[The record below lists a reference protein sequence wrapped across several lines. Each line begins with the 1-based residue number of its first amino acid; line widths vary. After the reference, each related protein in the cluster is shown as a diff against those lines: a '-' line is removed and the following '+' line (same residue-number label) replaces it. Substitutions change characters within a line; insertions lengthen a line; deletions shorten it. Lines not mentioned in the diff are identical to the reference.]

1 MFHRSLKIILLFK
14 DEVCFLSGPGAGN
27 PAAEAGRDKVT
38 PAQISCH
45 GANCRERS
53 DSERLD
59 FMIGKC
65 AWTLGTILS
74 FSGMALSVQAQNPAP
89 PAEGQPGNAV
99 SRSIGTVK
107 SISDKTLVLKTDAGA
122 EVTVTQL
129 DGARIMRL
137 APGQTDLKSATPM
150 TLPEIQ
156 VGDRM
161 LVRGRPGDNGAIAAT
176 SIVVMKQADVAQKQQ
191 HEREDWQRR
200 GAGGIVSAIDPASG
214 LITVSVTPTL
224 SIAIKTSK
232 DTVYLRYAPNSVK
245 FADAQKGAF
254 DQIKTGDQLRA
265 RGARSAD
272 GKEIAAEEVI
282 SGTFRNIAG
291 TISSIDAANNAITV
305 KDVLAKKS
313 VVVKFNSDS
322 QLRKLAPQMAQRL
335 AFFLKGSQQAGQGA
349 VQPAAASGAPAANG
363 PTAAG
368 GPPRPGGGADFQQ
381 ILSRI
386 PSITLAELQK
396 EDAVMIV
403 AMQGS
408 SNGEATAVTLLGGV
422 EPILTASPNG
432 MSAAAL
438 FSGWNLGAPAGDAG
452 PQ

>member
-1 MFHRSLKIILLFK
+1 MNRKPARTLTAFLVLCTTAVSL
-14 DEVCFLSGPGAGN
+14 
-27 PAAEAGRDKVT
+27 
-38 PAQISCH
+38 PAQN
-45 GANCRERS
+45 A
-53 DSERLD
+53 
-59 FMIGKC
+59 
-65 AWTLGTILS
+65 T
-74 FSGMALSVQAQNPAP
+74 P
-89 PAEGQPGNAV
+89 PAEGQQGASAAS

-107 SISDKTLVLKTDAGA
+107 SVSDKSLVLKTDAGA
-122 EVTVTQL
+122 EVTVTL
-129 DGARIMRL
+129 LESTRIMRL

-150 TLPEIQ
+150 TLPEVQ

-161 LVRGRPGDNGAIAAT
+161 LARGRPGDNGAIVAT
-176 SIVVMKQADVAQKQQ
+176 SLVVMKQSDVAQKQQ
-191 HEREDWQRR
+191 HDVQDWQRR
-200 GAGGIVSAIDPASG
+200 GAGGIVSAIDPATG
-214 LITVSVTPTL
+214 VITVSVTPTL
-224 SIAIKTSK
+224 SVAVKTTKETSF
-232 DTVYLRYAPNSVK
+232 LRYAPNSVK
-245 FADAQKGAF
+245 FADAQKGSF
-254 DQIKTGDQLRA
+254 DQIKAGDQLRA
-265 RGARSAD
+265 RGNRSAD

-335 AFFLKGSQQAGQGA
+335 AFFLKGGAQSGQAGAQPTAATGA
-349 VQPAAASGAPAANG
+349 LGNGQTSGAPG
-363 PTAAG
+363 AG
-368 GPPRPGGGADFQQ
+368 AGPRPGGAGADFSQ

-386 PSITLAELQK
+386 PSITLADLQK

-403 AMQGS
+403 AMQVAA
-408 SNGEATAVTLLGGV
+408 NGEATAVTLLGGV

>member
-1 MFHRSLKIILLFK
+1 MDQI
-14 DEVCFLSGPGAGN
+14 
-27 PAAEAGRDKVT
+27 AGRVLI
-38 PAQISCH
+38 QRGSI
-45 GANCRERS
+45 
-53 DSERLD
+53 
-59 FMIGKC
+59 FMMRKC
-65 AWTLGTILS
+65 AWTLGIILS
-74 FSGMALSVQAQNPAP
+74 VSGMGLSVQAQNPAT

-107 SISDKTLVLKTDAGA
+107 SISDKTLVLKSDAGA

-129 DGARIMRL
+129 DSARIMRL

-224 SIAIKTSK
+224 SIAVKTSK
-232 DTVYLRYAPNSVK
+232 DTAFLRYAPNSVK
-245 FADAQKGAF
+245 FTDAQKGTF
-254 DQIKTGDQLRA
+254 DQIKAGDQLRA
-265 RGARSAD
+265 RGNRSAD
-272 GKEIAAEEVI
+272 GKELTAEEVI

-335 AFFLKGSQQAGQGA
+335 AFFLKGSQQTGQGA
-349 VQPAAASGAPAANG
+349 AQPAAASGAPATNA
-363 PTAAG
+363 PAPAG
-368 GPPRPGGGADFQQ
+368 GAAPGAGPRPGGGADFQQ

-386 PSITLAELQK
+386 PSITLADLQK

-408 SNGEATAVTLLGGV
+408 SNGETTAVTLLGGV

>member
-1 MFHRSLKIILLFK
+1 MS
-14 DEVCFLSGPGAGN
+14 
-27 PAAEAGRDKVT
+27 
-38 PAQISCH
+38 
-45 GANCRERS
+45 
-53 DSERLD
+53 
-59 FMIGKC
+59 GKC
-65 AWTLGTILS
+65 AWTLGIMLS
-74 FSGMALSVQAQNPAP
+74 LCGMAISVQSQNPAQ
-89 PAEGQPGNAV
+89 PAEGRQGATAV

-107 SISDKTLVLKTDAGA
+107 SIGDKTLVLKTDAGA
-122 EVTVTQL
+122 EVTITL
-129 DGARIMRL
+129 ADGTRIMRL

-161 LVRGRPGDNGAIAAT
+161 LVRGRPGDNGALAAT

-214 LITVSVTPTL
+214 LITISVTPTL
-224 SIAIKTSK
+224 SLEVKTGK
-232 DTVYLRYAPNSVK
+232 DTVFLRYAPNSVK
-245 FADAQKGAF
+245 FADAQKSSF
-254 DQIKTGDQLRA
+254 DQIKAGDQLRA
-265 RGARSAD
+265 RGNRSAD

-291 TISSIDAANNAITV
+291 TVSSIDAANNAITV
-305 KDVLAKKS
+305 KDVLAKRS

-322 QLRKLAPQMAQRL
+322 QLRKLAPPMAQRL
-335 AFFLKGSQQAGQGA
+335 AFFLKAGAVQAGQAGA
-349 VQPAAASGAPAANG
+349 QPAAATGG
-363 PTAAG
+363 TAAG
-368 GPPRPGGGADFQQ
+368 AGPAGGAGGPRPGAADFSQ

-386 PSITLAELQK
+386 PSITLADLQK

-403 AMQGS
+403 AMQGPS
-408 SNGEATAVTLLGGV
+408 SGEATAVTLLGGV

>member
-1 MFHRSLKIILLFK
+1 M
-14 DEVCFLSGPGAGN
+14 N
-27 PAAEAGRDKVT
+27 
-38 PAQISCH
+38 
-45 GANCRERS
+45 
-53 DSERLD
+53 
-59 FMIGKC
+59 GKC
-65 AWTLGTILS
+65 AWMLGVLLS
-74 FSGMALSVQAQNPAP
+74 FCGMAVSVRAQNPAQ
-89 PAEGQPGNAV
+89 PAEGQQGAAAV
-99 SRSIGTVK
+99 TRSIGTVK
-107 SISDKTLVLKTDAGA
+107 SIGDKTLVLKTDAGA
-122 EVTVTQL
+122 EVTVTL
-129 DGARIMRL
+129 VDGTRILRL

-161 LVRGRPGDNGAIAAT
+161 LVRGRSGDNGAVAAT
-176 SIVVMKQADVAQKQQ
+176 SIVVMKQSDVAQKQQ

-224 SIAIKTSK
+224 SVAVKTGK
-232 DTVYLRYAPNSVK
+232 DTVFLRYASNSVK
-245 FADAQKGAF
+245 FADAQKGSF
-254 DQIKTGDQLRA
+254 DQIKVGDQLRA
-265 RGARSAD
+265 RGNRSAD
-272 GKEIAAEEVI
+272 GKEITAEEVI

-291 TISSIDAANNAITV
+291 TVTSIDAANNTITV

-335 AFFLKGSQQAGQGA
+335 AFFLKSGAQAVQAGA
-349 VQPAAASGAPAANG
+349 QPAAATGGPGAG
-363 PTAAG
+363 AG
-368 GPPRPGGGADFQQ
+368 GPRPGGADFSQ

-386 PSITLAELQK
+386 PSITLADLQK

-403 AMQGS
+403 AMQGPA
-408 SNGEATAVTLLGGV
+408 NGEATAVTLLGGV

-452 PQ
+452 P